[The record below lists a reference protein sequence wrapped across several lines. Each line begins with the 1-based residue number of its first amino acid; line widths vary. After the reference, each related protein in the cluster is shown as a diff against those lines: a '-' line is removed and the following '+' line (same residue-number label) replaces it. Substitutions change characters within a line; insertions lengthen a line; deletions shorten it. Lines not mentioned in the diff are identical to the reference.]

1 MPPVTNPSSAA
12 RLEVWTRL
20 AGFFKPYRWRIA
32 FALAALLIAA
42 GATLTLPLAV
52 RQIVDQQVFSKQT
65 LLVDYYFLSL
75 FGIVLIIA
83 AASAM
88 RFYLVMWLGERI
100 VADIRSAVFDHVLRL
115 DPVFFEVTRTGE
127 VLSRLTT
134 DTTQVQA
141 AAGAGFSIALRML
154 VMLSGSLIMMTV
166 TSPRLTGLIVL
177 LVPVV
182 ILPLLVYGRRVR
194 RLSRISQDNI
204 AQASAIAGE
213 TLDAMQ
219 TVQAFVLEK
228 HFAGKFSRTVETAF
242 DSARLR
248 LKARALLSAFALL
261 IIFSAIILVIWVG
274 VQFVIA
280 GKMSMGELSQFLI
293 FAFIVATSSAALSEV
308 WGDMQK
314 AAGAMERL
322 LELLSAESSLVTP
335 DPPAL
340 VQLPADAHL
349 HLQGIHFHY
358 PSRPDRHALKNF
370 TLTIAPGETVAL
382 VGPSGAG
389 KSTIFHLLLRFY
401 DPQQGKISLGAV
413 DIATLPLQQLRRHIG
428 IVPQETVIFSDDV
441 QENIRCGKLAADI
454 GQIRAAAKAAE
465 ADRFIQQLPEQYHTF
480 LGEKGTRLSGGQK
493 QRIAI
498 ARAILKSPQ
507 ILLLDEATS
516 SLDAE
521 SEQLVQEAMQ
531 RLMQGRTT
539 LIIAHRLATVKNAD
553 RIIVMDQGQI
563 VAAGRHRELLAAGGL
578 YARLAQLQF
587 AGI

>member
-1 MPPVTNPSSAA
+1 MKPATTPSSSA
-12 RLEVWTRL
+12 RLKVWARL
-20 AGFFKPYRWRIA
+20 GNFFKPYRWRIA

-52 RQIVDQQVFSKQT
+52 RQIVDQQVFSKQSV
-65 LLVDYYFLSL
+65 LMDYYFLSL
-75 FGIVLIIA
+75 FGIVLVIA
-83 AASAM
+83 ASSAL

-154 VMLSGSLIMMTV
+154 VMLTGSLIMMAI

-177 LVPVV
+177 LVPIV

-194 RLSRISQDNI
+194 WLSRISQDNI

-228 HFAGKFSRTVETAF
+228 HFSGKFSRAVATAF
-242 DSARLR
+242 DSARQR

-322 LELLSAESSLVTP
+322 LELLSAESNLMMP
-335 DPPAL
+335 DPPAV
-340 VQLPADAHL
+340 VQLRADAHL
-349 HLQGIHFHY
+349 NLQGIHFHY
-358 PSRPDRHALKNF
+358 PSRPDRQALKNF

-401 DPQQGKISLGAV
+401 DPQQGKISLGVV

-428 IVPQETVIFSDDV
+428 IVPQETVIFSADV
-441 QENIRCGKLAADI
+441 RENIRCGKLDAGI
-454 GQIRAAAKAAE
+454 REIRAAARAAE
-465 ADRFIQQLPEQYHTF
+465 AHQFIEQLPEKYATF

-531 RLMQGRTT
+531 HLMQGRTT

-563 VAAGRHRELLAAGGL
+563 VAAGRHRDLLAAGGL

-587 AGI
+587 SDT